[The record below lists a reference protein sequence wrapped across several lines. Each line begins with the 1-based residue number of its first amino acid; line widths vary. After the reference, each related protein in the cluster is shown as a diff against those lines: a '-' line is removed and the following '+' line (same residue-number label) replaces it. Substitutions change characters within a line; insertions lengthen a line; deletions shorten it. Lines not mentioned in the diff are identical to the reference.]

1 MSGYPVRDT
10 ARGLVLDPEGRLLL
24 IAYEA
29 ARDVDP
35 ARPGLRRFWFTPG
48 GGREEGETY
57 EEALTRELFE
67 EIGVSGTAPG
77 PLVGTREGPLLLF
90 RRQCDVRERH
100 YLVRLPGPEIDA
112 SRLPETE
119 GDPVLDV
126 RWWDLDALDAS
137 GEVVEPAG
145 LVALARR
152 VAAGDLPPEPVA
164 LSFTAR
170 ATVPRT

>member
-1 MSGYPVRDT
+1 VSAYPVRDT
-10 ARGLVLDPEGRLLL
+10 ARGVVLDPQGRLLL

-35 ARPGLRRFWFTPG
+35 ARRGLRRFWFTPG

-57 EEALTRELFE
+57 EEALTRELHE
-67 EIGVSGTAPG
+67 EIGVTGMAPG

-90 RRQCDVRERH
+90 RRQCHVRERH

-112 SRLPETE
+112 SRLPFTE

-145 LVALARR
+145 LVGLARR
-152 VAAGDLPPEPVA
+152 VGAGDLPAEPVA

-170 ATVPRT
+170 ATVPRA

>member
-10 ARGLVLDPEGRLLL
+10 ARGVVLDPDGRLLL

-29 ARDVDP
+29 VRDVDP

-67 EIGVSGTAPG
+67 EIGVGGMVPG
-77 PLVGTREGPLLLF
+77 PLVGMREGPLLLF
-90 RRQCDVRERH
+90 RRQCHVRERH

-119 GDPVLDV
+119 DDPVLDV

-152 VAAGDLPPEPVA
+152 VAAGDIPAEPVA
-164 LSFTAR
+164 LSWTAR
-170 ATVPRT
+170 ATVLGA

>member
-1 MSGYPVRDT
+1 MSAYPVRDT
-10 ARGLVLDPEGRLLL
+10 ARGVVLDPEGRLLL

-35 ARPGLRRFWFTPG
+35 ERPGLRRFWFTPG
-48 GGREEGETY
+48 GGREAGETY
-57 EEALTRELFE
+57 EQALTRELHE
-67 EIGVSGTAPG
+67 EIGVTGMAPG

-90 RRQCDVRERH
+90 RRQCHVRERH
-100 YLVRLPGPEIDA
+100 YVVRLPGPEIDA

-126 RWWDLDALDAS
+126 RWWDLDALELS
-137 GEVVEPAG
+137 GEVVEPLG

-152 VAAGDLPPEPVA
+152 VAAGNVPGEPVA
-164 LSFTAR
+164 LSWTAR
-170 ATVPRT
+170 ATVPRR